1 MAYDGSPTPK
11 EAMLYLDSPTDR
23 EPGLLTTDDRAY
35 LLGEKNIGGAGETQL
50 RQRLRDRIRNGL
62 LDFELLIRLL
72 DDQEI
77 SIIGSDVSEH
87 TFPGDEPGTY
97 YGAQF
102 TLAFLYYLVTEH
114 SSRSFESL
122 VEEGVEMGAG
132 RTDRAFQGDAR
143 WRADATV
150 NIDIDW
156 HVEQPDL
163 EGALEKLRDG
173 RALNDQEIASLV
185 RDADL
190 TDADWERLRD
200 LPNYE

>member
-1 MAYDGSPTPK
+1 MAYDGPGSRK
-11 EAMLYLDSPTDR
+11 DALLYLDSPTDR

-35 LLGEKNIGGAGETQL
+35 LLGEKHIDGAGETQL

-62 LDFELLIRLL
+62 LDFEVLIRLL
-72 DDQEI
+72 GDQEI
-77 SIIGSDVSEH
+77 SIIGSDISEYAV
-87 TFPGDEPGTY
+87 PGEKPGTY
-97 YGAQF
+97 FGAQF
-102 TLAFLYYLVTEH
+102 TVAFLYYLVTEH

-122 VEEGVEMGAG
+122 VEDGVEMGAG
-132 RTDRAFQGDAR
+132 RTDRAFQDDAQ

-156 HVEQPDL
+156 QVEQPDL
-163 EGALEKLRDG
+163 EGALGKLRDG
-173 RALNDQEIASLV
+173 QPLSDREIASLV

-190 TDADWERLRD
+190 TDSDWERLHD